1 MLFHR
6 IMRSWLLPGVILI
19 VSGCPAAGQQRPEL
33 GIVEKLGQ
41 TVPLDI
47 EVYDEAGALL
57 PLRQVVTKPTILTFV
72 YYRCPGICS
81 PLLTELANTVD
92 KMDLEPGKDYQI
104 LTVSFDPR
112 EIPELAASK
121 KASYLASMTR
131 KIDPSSWHFCTADSV
146 TIMRFTDAAG
156 FYFKPDGNDFVHA
169 GALIILS
176 PAGKITRYINGIQYL
191 PFDVKM
197 ALIEASDGRVSPT
210 IARILTFC
218 YSYDPEAHTYA
229 LNILRIALVLTILGV
244 ALFVVLFLVRPGRK
258 ITERNPRYGQSS

>member
-1 MLFHR
+1 MVFQR
-6 IMRSWLLPGVILI
+6 FVRTWLLPGVIL
-19 VSGCPAAGQQRPEL
+19 VASVCPAAGQQRPEL

-47 EVYDEAGALL
+47 EVYDETGTLL
-57 PLRQVVTKPTILTFV
+57 PLRQVLTKPTILTFV

-81 PLLTELANTVD
+81 PLLTELSHTVD

-131 KIDPSSWHFCTADSV
+131 KIDPASWHFCTADSL
-146 TIMRFTDAAG
+146 TIMRFTGAAG

-169 GALIILS
+169 TALIVLS
-176 PAGKITRYINGIQYL
+176 PTGKITRYINGIQYL

-210 IARILTFC
+210 IAKILTFC

-229 LNILRIALVLTILGV
+229 LNILRIALVLMVIGV
-244 ALFVVLFLVRPGRK
+244 ALFVVLFLVRPGK
-258 ITERNPRYGQSS
+258 KTAERNPRHGQST